1 MIRVLVLGGLLLAPA
16 AVLACPGSKAAAG
29 ERDAQRDPTACAK
42 KADLVGANCSYTT
55 GKMAQ
60 RVLEQGRAWSF
71 TGSLASTENLLASKV
86 AAPYSVGPEGRVKV
100 VANEIL
106 EDLISG
112 GLLAGRVVLEGRLLE
127 VDGVEYA
134 VLTSFGPPNS

>member
-1 MIRVLVLGGLLLAPA
+1 MIRVVFFGSLLLAPS
-16 AVLACPGSKAAAG
+16 VGLACPGADAASESA
-29 ERDAQRDPTACAK
+29 RNPTACAK

-60 RVLEQGRAWSF
+60 RVMEQGRTWSF
-71 TGSLASTENLLASKV
+71 TGNLASTDNELPSKV
-86 AAPYSVGPEGRVKV
+86 AAPFSVGPDGRVKV

-106 EDLISG
+106 EDLVAG
-112 GLLAGRVVLEGRLLE
+112 GVEGRVVLEGRLLE

-134 VLTSFGPPNS
+134 VLTSFGTIGS

>member
-1 MIRVLVLGGLLLAPA
+1 MMRVELFGSLMLAPSL
-16 AVLACPGSKAAAG
+16 VLACPGA
-29 ERDAQRDPTACAK
+29 DASAQADRSATACAK

-60 RVLEQGRAWSF
+60 RVMEQGRTWSF
-71 TGSLASTENLLASKV
+71 TGSLASTENVLPSKV
-86 AAPYSVGPEGRVKV
+86 AAPFSVGPEGRVKV

-106 EDLISG
+106 EDLVAG
-112 GLLAGRVVLEGRLLE
+112 GVEGRVVLEGRLLE

-134 VLTSFGPPNS
+134 VLTSFGFTGS